1 MERVC
6 RAMKVWIVLEQSD
19 NDSAIFEVF
28 AFEQEAKDYAKRL
41 NDEKV
46 SPYVSYCVEDWD
58 VRQ

>member
-1 MERVC
+1 
-6 RAMKVWIVLEQSD
+6 MKVWIVLEQSD

-28 AFEQEAKDYAKRL
+28 AFEQEAKDYTKRL

-46 SPYVSYCVEDWD
+46 SPYVSYYVEDWD